1 MTNTIMDPLL
11 IPHVENESDK
21 EMGMKTIFE
30 ICETKYSKYEDLKSF
45 YTKFR
50 TVISNHLKK
59 KGDSELLFEDEIIS
73 PTFEE
78 VIILWCLEKI
88 DSSLPKQVK
97 ETFGNQLN
105 GQVTLKD
112 IHNEIFDSIPDF
124 LVCNIKSS
132 FENQKDIV
140 EKDNDEIN
148 SDFIKEENS
157 DKIKK
162 KDSEINQVK
171 YFDSYIIIFKNV
183 F

>member
-11 IPHVENESDK
+11 IPHVENKSDTQI
-21 EMGMKTIFE
+21 GMKSIFE
-30 ICETKYSKYEDLKSF
+30 ISETKYSNYENLKSF

-97 ETFGNQLN
+97 EAFSSQLN
-105 GQVTLKD
+105 GLVTLKD
-112 IHNEIFDSIPDF
+112 IHHEIFDSIPDF
-124 LVCNIKSS
+124 LECNIKSS
-132 FENQKDIV
+132 FETQKDIV
-140 EKDNDEIN
+140 EKDRSDEIN

-157 DKIKK
+157 DKIEKI
-162 KDSEINQVK
+162 DLEINQVRYSYYILVK
-171 YFDSYIIIFKNV
+171 YL
-183 F
+183 